1 MQYRLL
7 LLAGETLLLA
17 SCMVGPNYLR
27 PLTAVTPAYKEL
39 PPRAD
44 KSDDLWR
51 PAHPSDSVLRTH
63 WWELFGDKEL
73 NALEQQ
79 VEVGNQ
85 ELKAAEGRFREA
97 RALVGYARADEFP
110 TIDVGPGINALRESP
125 NQPYFPSLN
134 APATGDFVLPV
145 DLSYEIDLWG
155 RIRRSVTAAG
165 EKAQASAADLESI
178 NLSLHAELA
187 IDYFELRSADAQQ
200 RLLDDTVKAYG
211 DSLELTRARLEG
223 GASPESDVAQAKV
236 QLDTARVQATDIAVR
251 RAQYEHAIGVLL
263 GRPPASFALPAA
275 PFDSQPPVIPIG
287 IPSELLERRPDI
299 AAAERRAGAA
309 NEQIGIAIA
318 AYYPSLSL
326 SAVGGFESS
335 ALSTWFS
342 WPSRLWAI
350 GLSAADN
357 VYDGGRRHAKT
368 DAARAQYDAAIA
380 DYRQTTLT
388 AFQQV
393 EDNLAA
399 LRILEREAEQQDEAV
414 DSAQNNLRIFTDRY
428 IGGRDNYLQVITAQ
442 TEYLDNERNQVE
454 IWRRRMDASALLVKA
469 LGGGWAASSLPTLKE
484 LIHPGADRSG
494 AKSSPDKS
502 SPPDNSQPSDPVV
515 TDMWKE
521 SP

>member
-1 MQYRLL
+1 MQYALL
-7 LLAGETLLLA
+7 LLAAETLLLA
-17 SCMVGPNYLR
+17 GCMVGPNYVR
-27 PLTAVTPAYKEL
+27 PAAALTPAYKE
-39 PPRAD
+39 PSPQAD
-44 KSDDLWR
+44 PGDDLWR
-51 PAHPSDSVLRTH
+51 PAHPNDGVLRTH
-63 WWELFGDKEL
+63 WWELFGDEEL

-110 TIDVGPGINALRESP
+110 TVDLGPATNALRESP
-125 NQPYFPSLN
+125 NQPYFPSRN
-134 APATGDFVLPV
+134 APATGDFVLPA

-165 EKAQASAADLESI
+165 DKAQASAADLESI
-178 NLSLHAELA
+178 RLSLHAELA
-187 IDYFELRSADAQQ
+187 IDYFELRSADAQR
-200 RLLDDTVKAYG
+200 RLLDDTVNAYG

-236 QLDTARVQATDIAVR
+236 QLDTARVQAMDIAVR
-251 RAQYEHAIGVLL
+251 RAQYEHAIAVLL
-263 GRPPASFALPAA
+263 GKPPASFELPAA
-275 PFDSQPPVIPIG
+275 PLDCQPPVIPIG
-287 IPSELLERRPDI
+287 IPSELLERRPDV

-326 SAVGGFESS
+326 SAVGGFESRTLGS
-335 ALSTWFS
+335 WFS

-350 GLSAADN
+350 GLSAAQN

-399 LRILEREAEQQDEAV
+399 LRILKREAAQQDEAT
-414 DSAQNNLRIFTDRY
+414 DSAKNNLRIFADRY
-428 IGGRDNYLQVITAQ
+428 AGGRDNYLQVITAQ
-442 TEYLDNERNQVE
+442 AEYLDNERNQVE
-454 IWRRRMDASALLVKA
+454 IRRRRMDASVLLIKA
-469 LGGGWAASSLPTLKE
+469 LGGGWTASTLPPLEE
-484 LIHPGADRSG
+484 LMHPRADGALT
-494 AKSSPDKS
+494 
-502 SPPDNSQPSDPVV
+502 QPFP
-515 TDMWKE
+515 
-521 SP
+521 